1 MAEEIVTFEWPGL
14 STSVFLGE
22 DKLPV
27 SLGRSALVSHNSR
40 KEEHSSTKDYI
51 LNGAG
56 DNELKT
62 MAELAEQST
71 VIMPGIRFNA
81 GLQYAGGI
89 VYGYRKVDGENEWFS
104 PEAIPEVDEW
114 LETNRIHM
122 QLMCALIDMETF
134 GFAVPQLVWSK
145 DKTKIARLTTELT
158 RAQWIRMERRD
169 AQGNIPQV
177 HLNADFGTG
186 DYKEEGTSK
195 LKIAPLYIDNDAID
209 KLRNTKSFGM
219 ILRVPDLGRQYYNRP
234 DWMASVEA
242 GWYDLSKAIA
252 ESKLFWMKN
261 QFGIKYHIEFHPE
274 YWLARYGRD
283 TWNRLTDEEKKNKKS
298 EEVDNIVKFLQG
310 TDKQGATYFSEFL
323 ESKVGYENLVS
334 LVKINE
340 LKNIVGDG
348 HWMKESNES
357 SDHMLSALGIHP
369 ELIGN
374 APGSK
379 MGAGSGS
386 ANRVAFNQR
395 VALSHFRQ
403 EELLSV
409 MSLVKR
415 INKWPSGLI
424 FKMRNSLITTLD
436 KGSEATKPKGEL
448 PAAE

>member
-1 MAEEIVTFEWPGL
+1 MAEETIPFEWPGL
-14 STSVFLGE
+14 STSVFLGS
-22 DKLPV
+22 DKMPV
-27 SLGRSALVSHNSR
+27 TIGRSALVQSSSR
-40 KEEHSSTKDYI
+40 GEEHSGTGRWI
-51 LNGAG
+51 VNGTG
-56 DNELKT
+56 DNELVN
-62 MAELAEQST
+62 MAKLIEQST

-89 VYGYRKVDGENEWFS
+89 VYGVRKVEGENEWFS
-104 PEAIPEVDEW
+104 PLSVPEIDRWMEQ
-114 LETNRIHM
+114 NRIHM
-122 QLMCALIDMETF
+122 QLMCALIDMEAF

-145 DKTKIARLTTELT
+145 DKQKIARITMELT
-158 RAQWIRMERRD
+158 RARWTRMAKRD
-169 AQGNIPQV
+169 KYGNVPKIY
-177 HLNADFGTG
+177 LNADFGTG
-186 DYKEEGTSK
+186 NYLDENTGE
-195 LKIAPLYIDNDAID
+195 LDIAPLWID
-209 KLRNTKSFGM
+209 KEAIEKLRKKASFGV

-234 DWMASVEA
+234 DWMASVES

-261 QFGIKYHIEFHPE
+261 QFGIKYHIEFHPD
-274 YWLARYGRD
+274 YWKARYGRE
-283 TWNRLTDEEKKNKKS
+283 TWTRWTDQEKKLKKDEE
-298 EEVDNIVKFLQG
+298 VQNIVTFLQG
-310 TDKQGATYFSEFL
+310 TDKQGATFFSEYL
-323 ESKVGYENLVS
+323 ESKVPTDNVVS
-334 LVKINE
+334 LVKIHE

-415 INKWPSGLI
+415 INGWDENII

-448 PAAE
+448 PGAE